1 MRIAI
6 SGHRSLPPPTEALV
20 AEALD
25 EALSPITAD
34 LTGLTC
40 LADGADTL
48 FARAVLAHG
57 GQIEVIVPA
66 EQYLAGLPEEHHT
79 EYRKL
84 LAQATQVHRMAF
96 TESTSEA
103 HMAASQHMLTLAD
116 ELWAVWDGQPA
127 RGYGGTADVVQAAQA
142 LQKHIGVIWPTGATR
157 G

>member
-6 SGHRSLPPPTEALV
+6 SGHRSLPPATETLV

-25 EALSPITAD
+25 EALSPITGGI
-34 LTGLTC
+34 TGLTC

-48 FARAVLAHG
+48 FSRAVLAHG
-57 GQIEVIVPA
+57 SQIEVIVPA
-66 EQYLAGLPEEHHT
+66 EHYLAGLPEEHHA

-84 LAQATQVHRMAF
+84 LTQAAQVHRMPF
-96 TESTSEA
+96 IESTSEA

-127 RGYGGTADVVQAAQA
+127 RGYGGTADVVQAARD
-142 LQKHIGVIWPTGATR
+142 LNKPVRIIWPDGATR
-157 G
+157 D

>member
-6 SGHRSLPPPTEALV
+6 SGHRSLPPATETLV

-25 EALSPITAD
+25 EALSPITD
-34 LTGLTC
+34 VITGLTC

-66 EQYLAGLPEEHHT
+66 EHYLAGLPGEHHA
-79 EYRKL
+79 EYRKFI
-84 LAQATQVHRMAF
+84 AQATQVHRMPY

-127 RGYGGTADVVQAAQA
+127 RGYGGTADVVQAAHD
-142 LQKHIGVIWPTGATR
+142 LNKPVRVIWPTGAKR
-157 G
+157 N

>member
-6 SGHRSLPPPTEALV
+6 SGHRSLPPATETLV

-25 EALSPITAD
+25 EALSSITND
-34 LTGLTC
+34 ITGLTC
-40 LADGADTL
+40 LADGADTV
-48 FARAVLAHG
+48 FARAVLARG

-66 EQYLAGLPEEHHT
+66 EQYLAGLPEEHHA

-84 LAQATQVHRMAF
+84 LAQAVQVHRMPF
-96 TESTSEA
+96 SESTSEA

-127 RGYGGTADVVQAAQA
+127 RGYGGTADVAQAAHDLNKA
-142 LQKHIGVIWPTGATR
+142 IHIIWPGGATR
-157 G
+157 D

>member
-6 SGHRSLPPPTEALV
+6 SGHRSLPPATEALV

-25 EALSPITAD
+25 EALSPIIANI
-34 LTGLTC
+34 TGLTC

-66 EQYLAGLPEEHHT
+66 EQYLAGLPGEHHA
-79 EYRKL
+79 EYHKL
-84 LAQATQVHRMAF
+84 LAQATQVHRRPF
-96 TESTSEA
+96 SESTSEA
-103 HMAASQHMLTLAD
+103 HMAASQYMLTLAD

-127 RGYGGTADVVQAAQA
+127 RGYGGTADVVQAARD
-142 LQKHIGVIWPTGATR
+142 LNKRVRVIWPDCATR
-157 G
+157 D

>member
-1 MRIAI
+1 LRIAI
-6 SGHRSLPPPTEALV
+6 SGHRSLPPATETLV

-25 EALSPITAD
+25 EALSPITD
-34 LTGLTC
+34 DITGLTC

-66 EQYLAGLPEEHHT
+66 EQYFAGLPEEHHP

-84 LAQATQVHRMAF
+84 LAQAAQVHRMAF
-96 TESTSEA
+96 SESTSEA
-103 HMAASQHMLTLAD
+103 HMVASQHMLTLAD

-127 RGYGGTADVVQAAQA
+127 RGYGGTADVVQAAHA
-142 LQKHIGVIWPTGATR
+142 LNKPVRAMWPTDATR
-157 G
+157 D

>member
-6 SGHRSLPPPTEALV
+6 SGHRLLPPATETLV
-20 AEALD
+20 TEALD

-34 LTGLTC
+34 ITGLTC

-66 EQYLAGLPEEHHT
+66 EQYLAGLPEEHHA
-79 EYRKL
+79 EYHKL
-84 LAQATQVHRMAF
+84 LAQATQVHRMPF

-103 HMAASQHMLTLAD
+103 HMSASQHMLTLAD
-116 ELWAVWDGQPA
+116 EIWAVWDGQPA
-127 RGYGGTADVVQAAQA
+127 RGYGGTADVVQAAHDLNRPVRA
-142 LQKHIGVIWPTGATR
+142 IWPTGATR
-157 G
+157 D